1 MKIAVLSRGPGLYS
15 TQRIVQ
21 SGQHRGHQMLVV
33 DHMRC
38 DLRIEKNNPEVYY
51 FNRKLDN
58 LDAIIPRIGSS
69 ATYYGQTVLRHF
81 SIMDVYSTLEAES
94 LLHARNKFR
103 CYQILAAQGIRVPN
117 TVRINQVD
125 QIQYMLDKI
134 GEPPYIVKLLNSTHG
149 AGVLKAET
157 RQQAAAI
164 AEAFINTKQ
173 RLMLQEY
180 IAEANG
186 ADLRVF
192 IVDGEIVAAMKR
204 QAQSGD
210 FRSNLHRGGSST
222 RIKLTTEEQQMAL
235 KATNA
240 LGLSIAGV
248 DLLQTSSGPL
258 VLEVNASP
266 GLEGIEGT
274 SGVNI
279 ASKIIQMV
287 ERDCRNKKG

>member
-38 DLRIEKNNPEVYY
+38 DLRVEKNNPELYY

-69 ATYYGQTVLRHF
+69 ATYYGETVLRHF
-81 SIMDVYSTLEAES
+81 SIMNVYSTLDAES

-103 CYQILAAQGIRVPN
+103 CYQILASHGMRVPN

-125 QIQYMLDKI
+125 HIDYMLEKI
-134 GEPPYIVKLLNSTHG
+134 GSPPYIIKLLNSTHG
-149 AGVLKAET
+149 AGVIKADSK
-157 RQQAAAI
+157 QMAASV
-164 AEAFINTKQ
+164 AEAFINAKQ
-173 RLMLQEY
+173 RIMLQEY
-180 IAEANG
+180 IGEAKG

-210 FRSNLHRGGSST
+210 FRSNLHRGGSSS
-222 RIKLTTEEQQMAL
+222 RIRLTHEEQKIAL
-235 KATNA
+235 NATKV

-248 DLLQTSSGPL
+248 DLLQTSSGPM

-287 ERDCRNKKG
+287 ERNCRNKNR